1 MLQILPES
9 LRRKLDAEAE
19 RILAQII
26 QMINYSADIRMDYG
40 QDRLSL
46 SAVDSDEL
54 ARRLFE
60 YQLQEESLLNGVCGM
75 KVRHGKDNES
85 GTTSHHAN
93 PSLAL
98 AEPEAGE
105 NFGKVWWCQ
114 LGYSGSWSIQAERT
128 GIGTKGLPQAGQIR
142 RWRLLLAG
150 LL

>member
-85 GTTSHHAN
+85 LTHFVRKRADR
-93 PSLAL
+93 SLIDD
-98 AEPEAGE
+98 
-105 NFGKVWWCQ
+105 N
-114 LGYSGSWSIQAERT
+114 EREVV
-128 GIGTKGLPQAGQIR
+128 R
-142 RWRLLLAG
+142 RVRNR
-150 LL
+150 